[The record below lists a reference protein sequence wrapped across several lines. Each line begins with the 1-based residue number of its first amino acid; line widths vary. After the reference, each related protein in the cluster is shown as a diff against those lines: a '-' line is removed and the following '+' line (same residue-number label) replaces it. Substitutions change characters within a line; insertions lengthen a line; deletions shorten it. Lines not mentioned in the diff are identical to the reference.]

1 MTNNNAGVDITYNSP
16 SPFLFCANADDYLSS
31 SFGNIKITY
40 GMNCDDIDTS
50 LIFKGVMSKKIIYN
64 ICDQSDY
71 EEAKKRVNLGWKISY
86 FLTIDQLIEMK
97 ILSPWMKDNELI
109 KKHEYL
115 HEAINSNA
123 KIFCDCWTNKTIF
136 ELEEFLKNRKK
147 EDTKIKKHKSNKS
160 DG

>member
-109 KKHEYL
+109 KNMNIYMKPLTAMRKYFVIAGQIKQYL
-115 HEAINSNA
+115 NLKN
-123 KIFCDCWTNKTIF
+123 
-136 ELEEFLKNRKK
+136 FLKTEKK
-147 EDTKIKKHKSNKS
+147 KILK
-160 DG
+160 